1 MSDALSRRDFQRT
14 ALYAEYYRRIGF
26 EYVVAV
32 PLFMDGR
39 TLVSIVLNRRGIDFS
54 ERDRERLDLLRP
66 HLAFLYRQA
75 CMAAVPS
82 AATPRL

>member
-1 MSDALSRRDFQRT
+1 M
-14 ALYAEYYRRIGF
+14 
-26 EYVVAV
+26 

-66 HLAFLYRQA
+66 HLAFCTGRPAWPLCPQ
-75 CMAAVPS
+75 
-82 AATPRL
+82 RLRRRL